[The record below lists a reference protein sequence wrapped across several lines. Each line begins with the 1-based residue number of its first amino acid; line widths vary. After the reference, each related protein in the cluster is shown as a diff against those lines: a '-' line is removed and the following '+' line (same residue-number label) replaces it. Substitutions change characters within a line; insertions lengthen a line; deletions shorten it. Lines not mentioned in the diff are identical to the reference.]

1 MATSKKAEPKKEKTT
16 DEEVKSLRQEL
27 DAITFKN
34 EQAKKIAAI
43 QAGKEK
49 LKDKLSRNREQR
61 VSGTSRIFGLGKLGK
76 LATFRQKYQR
86 YTDYE

>member
-1 MATSKKAEPKKEKTT
+1 MATDKKGEQKKEKTT

-34 EQAKKIAAI
+34 KQAREIAAI

-49 LKDKLSRNREQR
+49 LKDKLAKNRERR
-61 VSGTSRIFGLGKLGK
+61 VSASSRISGLGKMGG
-76 LATFRQKYQR
+76 LASFKSQYK
-86 YTDYE
+86 DY

>member
-1 MATSKKAEPKKEKTT
+1 MATDKKIEQKKEKTT

-34 EQAKKIAAI
+34 KQAREIAAI

-49 LKDKLSRNREQR
+49 LKDKLAKNRERR
-61 VSGTSRIFGLGKLGK
+61 VSASSRISGLGKMGG
-76 LATFRQKYQR
+76 LATFKSQYK
-86 YTDYE
+86 DY